1 MGERGFEP
9 WIILLKYQEISI
21 SWAIKLL
28 AWDEILLLPKNWI
41 IFQERDDSYI
51 GSNRLVY

>member
-1 MGERGFEP
+1 MDNFV
-9 WIILLKYQEISI
+9 KISI

-28 AWDEILLLPKNWI
+28 AWDEIFLLPKNWI

-51 GSNRLVY
+51 GSNRLLY